1 MLLSK
6 RFLTSVLKK
15 CEFATHLLS
24 VVVDEAH
31 VVSHWGA
38 NFRKAYS
45 CLGILRALLPK
56 GTPIVAMSA
65 TLPPR
70 IRDDVLKRLQFP
82 AVFVNINLGND
93 RPNVSIIVHPIH
105 HAMNSYKD
113 LNFIIPDN
121 ILNPLDIPKTM
132 LYADQIAVGVD
143 IEDHLYERC
152 PEGFKNP
159 GVICPYSA
167 GYSQEYREHV
177 MELF

>member
-1 MLLSK
+1 
-6 RFLTSVLKK
+6 
-15 CEFATHLLS
+15 
-24 VVVDEAH
+24 
-31 VVSHWGA
+31 
-38 NFRKAYS
+38 
-45 CLGILRALLPK
+45 
-56 GTPIVAMSA
+56 
-65 TLPPR
+65 
-70 IRDDVLKRLQFP
+70 
-82 AVFVNINLGND
+82 
-93 RPNVSIIVHPIH
+93 
-105 HAMNSYKD
+105 MNSYKD

-177 MELF
+177 MELFWLGVVRVLICTDAAGMMRQITKMTMNAYL